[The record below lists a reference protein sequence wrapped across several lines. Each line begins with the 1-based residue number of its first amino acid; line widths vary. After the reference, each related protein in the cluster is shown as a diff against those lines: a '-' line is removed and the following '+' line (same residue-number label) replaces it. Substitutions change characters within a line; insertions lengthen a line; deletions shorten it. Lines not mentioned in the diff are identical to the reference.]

1 MNYNEKISDLC
12 IIFHFHR
19 SESTMKKKTA
29 TTVFSI
35 VISLCII
42 FSAVTA
48 VRAKKIKSLEP
59 GAESTAYFA
68 DKSVHQLVK
77 DLNYFKDFDNVNGEL
92 VFTLNNKISADDAEY
107 CSKVMKSPLYSDFA
121 KIALLDVC
129 REKEIKLD
137 KTVMSKLITKKSL
150 DSDLRSYI
158 IGYCAYQDKD
168 YCDELIKIASDKNDD
183 LSYYALN
190 RLSFVDKS
198 QAQTIAK
205 EIISEYDGTYSDRM
219 KNAMMIESERLEES
233 GDKEAVSEFNIF
245 SSKITEGQKNN

>member
-1 MNYNEKISDLC
+1 
-12 IIFHFHR
+12 
-19 SESTMKKKTA
+19 MKKKISIII
-29 TTVFSI
+29 FSI

-59 GAESTAYFA
+59 GTESTAYFS

-77 DLNYFKDFDNVNGEL
+77 DLNYFKDFDNVNGDL
-92 VFTLNNKISADDAEY
+92 VFTLNDKISADDTEY

-137 KTVMSKLITKKSL
+137 KSVMSKLITKKSL

-158 IGYCAYQDKD
+158 IGYCAAQDKD
-168 YCDELIKIASDKNDD
+168 YREEI
-183 LSYYALN
+183 
-190 RLSFVDKS
+190 
-198 QAQTIAK
+198 IAK
-205 EIISEYDGTYSDRM
+205 LLRIKTT
-219 KNAMMIESERLEES
+219 N
-233 GDKEAVSEFNIF
+233 
-245 SSKITEGQKNN
+245 

>member
-1 MNYNEKISDLC
+1 
-12 IIFHFHR
+12 
-19 SESTMKKKTA
+19 MKKKIA
-29 TTVFSI
+29 ITVFSI

-92 VFTLNNKISADDAEY
+92 VFTLNDKISADDAEY
-107 CSKVMKSPLYSDFA
+107 CSKVMKSPLYLDFA

-129 REKEIKLD
+129 RKKEIKLD

-158 IGYCAYQDKD
+158 IGYCAAQDKD
-168 YCDELIKIASDKNDD
+168 YREEIIKIASDKNDE
-183 LSYYALN
+183 LSYYALYQL
-190 RLSFVDKS
+190 RL
-198 QAQTIAK
+198 
-205 EIISEYDGTYSDRM
+205 
-219 KNAMMIESERLEES
+219 
-233 GDKEAVSEFNIF
+233 
-245 SSKITEGQKNN
+245 